1 MSTRRARPRPLTG
14 HSTRTGERGFTLIEI
29 IIVLSIIG
37 LLVGLGLPTYKSAT
51 VKAREAVLKE
61 NLFILRK
68 LIDQY
73 AQDKGKYPASL
84 QTLVQ
89 DSYIRAIP
97 VDPTTHLGD
106 DVGRGPRAPLPRGP
120 HDGGDPRR
128 HRREIRIGRQV
139 AHRWLALQHLVTGP
153 GGGATS
159 SSS

>member
-1 MSTRRARPRPLTG
+1 MSTRKVRPWPSTG
-14 HSTRTGERGFTLIEI
+14 PSTRTGERGFTLIEL

-37 LLVGLGLPTYKSAT
+37 LLVGLGLPTYRAAT

-89 DSYIRAIP
+89 ESYIRAIP
-97 VDPTTHLGD
+97 VDPITHLATTWIEVPEMASAENPMTNEIPGII
-106 DVGRGPRAPLPRGP
+106 DVKSGSDAKSPV
-120 HDGGDPRR
+120 DGSTYNT
-128 HRREIRIGRQV
+128 
-139 AHRWLALQHLVTGP
+139 W
-153 GGGATS
+153 
-159 SSS
+159 

>member
-1 MSTRRARPRPLTG
+1 MSTRKARPWPSTAP
-14 HSTRTGERGFTLIEI
+14 STRIGERGFTLIEL

-37 LLVGLGLPTYKSAT
+37 LLVGLALPNYKSAT

-89 DSYIRAIP
+89 DSYIRYIP
-97 VDPTTHLGD
+97 VDPMTHLATTWVEVRELPSPEDPMMNEIPGII
-106 DVGRGPRAPLPRGP
+106 DVKSGSEDKSPI
-120 HDGGDPRR
+120 DGSPYNT
-128 HRREIRIGRQV
+128 
-139 AHRWLALQHLVTGP
+139 W
-153 GGGATS
+153 
-159 SSS
+159 

>member
-1 MSTRRARPRPLTG
+1 MSTRKARLWPSTG
-14 HSTRTGERGFTLIEI
+14 LATGTGERGFTLIEL

-89 DSYIRAIP
+89 ESYLRNIP
-97 VDPTTHLGD
+97 VDPMTRQSTTWIEVRELPSPEDPMLNEIPGVIDVKSGSEDKSPVD
-106 DVGRGPRAPLPRGP
+106 DSAYNT
-120 HDGGDPRR
+120 
-128 HRREIRIGRQV
+128 
-139 AHRWLALQHLVTGP
+139 W
-153 GGGATS
+153 
-159 SSS
+159 

>member
-1 MSTRRARPRPLTG
+1 MFTRKARLWPSTGRATG
-14 HSTRTGERGFTLIEI
+14 TGERGFTLIEL

-37 LLVGLGLPTYKSAT
+37 LLVGLALPTYKSVT

-89 DSYIRAIP
+89 ESYLRSIP
-97 VDPTTHLGD
+97 VDPMTRDSATWVEVRELPSPEDPMLNEIPGVI
-106 DVGRGPRAPLPRGP
+106 DVKSGSEDKSPL
-120 HDGGDPRR
+120 DGSPYNT
-128 HRREIRIGRQV
+128 
-139 AHRWLALQHLVTGP
+139 W
-153 GGGATS
+153 
-159 SSS
+159 

>member
-1 MSTRRARPRPLTG
+1 MSTRKAPLWL
-14 HSTRTGERGFTLIEI
+14 STAPAIRTGRRGFTLIEL

-51 VKAREAVLKE
+51 VKARETVLKE

-97 VDPTTHLGD
+97 VDPVTHLATTWVEVRELPSPEDPLLNEIPGVI
-106 DVGRGPRAPLPRGP
+106 DVKSGSEEKSQL
-120 HDGGDPRR
+120 DGTPYNT
-128 HRREIRIGRQV
+128 
-139 AHRWLALQHLVTGP
+139 W
-153 GGGATS
+153 
-159 SSS
+159 